1 MILLDDKAAEDVRRT
16 SPLRLTR
23 NHMEF
28 AGLIVYLSVI
38 GFCFAFVLVLMLIPK

>member
-1 MILLDDKAAEDVRRT
+1 MILLDDSVAEDVKRT

-28 AGLIVYLSVI
+28 AGLVVYLSVI
-38 GFCFAFVLVLMLIPK
+38 GFCFVFVFVLMLIPK

>member
-1 MILLDDKAAEDVRRT
+1 MILLDDSVAEDVRRC
-16 SPLRLTR
+16 SPLKLTR

-38 GFCFAFVLVLMLIPK
+38 GFCLVFVFVLMLIPR